1 LVQGKKHCIVIGAGV
16 AGLASAL
23 YLIQSGHNVTIIEK
37 EAHIAS
43 KNSLSNSGVIH
54 SGIYYP
60 KSSLKSKHC
69 THGKKLLIQFA
80 EQNNIPF
87 ELCGKYIVARED
99 RQIKKL
105 KSLYEN
111 GLSVGLEE
119 IQWLSEDELRKT
131 ELRHTSGI
139 NAIWVP
145 SAGVISVKNYTKKL
159 LDKVLKFGGRLL
171 TETECKEIKLDQN
184 KVTVCCQNNLSIE
197 GDLLVNASGIKA
209 TQILSLMPKLPKN
222 YSTKL
227 GMGSYCFYNDEV
239 PFNSLIYPVP
249 EEHGLGIHITRSLDS
264 DTKLGPNFSWA
275 KSEQTELNENIIE
288 DFYHDLCGLWQN
300 IKKDSISSGFAG
312 FRPKLHINNEL
323 YKDFLILQP
332 EEHNSL
338 AIHLLG
344 IESPGLSAS
353 LSIGKEISQRFKQ

>member
-1 LVQGKKHCIVIGAGV
+1 MVQDKKHCIVIGAGV

-23 YLIQSGHNVTIIEK
+23 YLIEAGHNVTIIEK

-43 KNSLSNSGVIH
+43 KNSFSNSGVIH

-69 THGKKLLIQFA
+69 IQGKKLLIQFA
-80 EQNNIPF
+80 EQSNVPF
-87 ELCGKYIVARED
+87 ELCGKYIVARDD

-105 KSLYEN
+105 ESLYEN

-119 IQWLSEDELRKT
+119 IRWLSEDELKKT

-145 SAGVISVKNYTKKL
+145 SAGVISVKSYTKKL
-159 LDKVLKFGGRLL
+159 LDQIQRFGGRLL
-171 TETECKEIKLDQN
+171 TETECKEIKLDQC
-184 KVTVCCQNNLSIE
+184 KVTVYCQNQLRLE
-197 GDLLVNASGIKA
+197 GDLLVNATGTNA
-209 TQILSLMPKLPKN
+209 TQILSLMPKLEKN
-222 YSTKL
+222 YLTRL
-227 GMGSYCFYNDEV
+227 GMGSYCFYKGEV

-249 EEHGLGIHITRSLDS
+249 EEHGLGIHITKSLDS

-275 KSEQTELNENIIE
+275 ENEDKGLNNKIIE
-288 DFYHDLCGLWQN
+288 DFYHDLYGLWKN

-312 FRPKLHINNEL
+312 FRPKLHINDEL

-332 EEHNSL
+332 DEHNSL

-353 LSIGKEISQRFKQ
+353 LSIGKEIAQRFRK

>member
-1 LVQGKKHCIVIGAGV
+1 MVQDKKHCIVIGAGV

-23 YLIQSGHNVTIIEK
+23 YLIEAGHNVTIIEK

-43 KNSLSNSGVIH
+43 KNSFSNSGVIH

-69 THGKKLLIQFA
+69 IQGKKLLIQFA
-80 EQNNIPF
+80 EQSNVPF
-87 ELCGKYIVARED
+87 ELCGKYIVARDD

-105 KSLYEN
+105 ESLYQN

-119 IQWLSEDELRKT
+119 IRWLSEDELKKT

-145 SAGVISVKNYTKKL
+145 SAGVISVKSYTKKL
-159 LDKVLKFGGRLL
+159 LDQIQSFGGRLL
-171 TETECKEIKLDQN
+171 TETECKEIKLDQC
-184 KVTVCCQNNLSIE
+184 KVTVYCQNQLRLE
-197 GDLLVNASGIKA
+197 GDLLVNATGTNA
-209 TQILSLMPKLPKN
+209 TQILSLMPKLEKN
-222 YSTKL
+222 YSTRL
-227 GMGSYCFYNDEV
+227 GMGSYCFYKGEV

-249 EEHGLGIHITRSLDS
+249 EEHGLGIHITKSLDS

-275 KSEQTELNENIIE
+275 ENEDKGLNNKIIE
-288 DFYHDLCGLWQN
+288 DFYHDLYGLWKN

-312 FRPKLHINNEL
+312 FRPKLHINDEL

-332 EEHNSL
+332 DEHNSL

-353 LSIGKEISQRFKQ
+353 LSIGKEIAQRFRK